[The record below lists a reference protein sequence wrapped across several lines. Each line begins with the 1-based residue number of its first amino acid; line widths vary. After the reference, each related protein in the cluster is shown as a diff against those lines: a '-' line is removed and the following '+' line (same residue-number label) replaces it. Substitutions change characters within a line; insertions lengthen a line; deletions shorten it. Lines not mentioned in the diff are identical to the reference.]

1 MRATRNDQVFTP
13 PYIVSKML
21 DDIGYKGE
29 AILNKTIFEP
39 SFGEG
44 AFLFEIVNRILTYG
58 YEHHYTQDDYVAA
71 FNNVYG
77 IEKDEALFNK
87 TKENLFMCLLE
98 RGILYDWP
106 NLICADSTTYKFD
119 KKFDFCVGNPPFA
132 RVHSLSQEE
141 RDRIET
147 SYRFGQGNTDLYII
161 FFEIGLNS
169 LKEDGKL
176 CYITP
181 NSYLKNSSQKQ
192 FRKYLV
198 DKKMVKSI
206 TDYGSYQVFDGI
218 STYTAIS
225 LFDLSESHN
234 KTEYVAMDSLSKRSF
249 KTEIDL
255 SQYNEK
261 PWVVQNKKD
270 TAFLNKI
277 QKRKVALGD
286 LCDVQ
291 YGVAT
296 NADKVYVV
304 KDQDIV
310 NFDKYILRPLTKA
323 STLNSEQYI
332 IFPYQWNE
340 GLQRYDIISESQ
352 MQEKYP
358 KTYSY
363 LQKHKNALENRDME
377 KQGTIWYQYG
387 RSQGIQNSNQRKIAI
402 KHILA
407 SDSTK
412 CEISEL
418 TANTIVYS
426 GIYIVV
432 KEDKN
437 YDLVKNILLSDDFH
451 KYLMLSGKD
460 MSGGYKSFNTK
471 LIKDYRINLSVK
483 KNDE

>member
-1 MRATRNDQVFTP
+1 M
-13 PYIVSKML
+13 
-21 DDIGYKGE
+21 
-29 AILNKTIFEP
+29 
-39 SFGEG
+39 
-44 AFLFEIVNRILTYG
+44 
-58 YEHHYTQDDYVAA
+58 
-71 FNNVYG
+71 
-77 IEKDEALFNK
+77 
-87 TKENLFMCLLE
+87 
-98 RGILYDWP
+98 
-106 NLICADSTTYKFD
+106 
-119 KKFDFCVGNPPFA
+119 
-132 RVHSLSQEE
+132 
-141 RDRIET
+141 
-147 SYRFGQGNTDLYII
+147 
-161 FFEIGLNS
+161 
-169 LKEDGKL
+169 
-176 CYITP
+176 
-181 NSYLKNSSQKQ
+181 
-192 FRKYLV
+192 
-198 DKKMVKSI
+198 
-206 TDYGSYQVFDGI
+206 
-218 STYTAIS
+218 
-225 LFDLSESHN
+225 
-234 KTEYVAMDSLSKRSF
+234 
-249 KTEIDL
+249 
-255 SQYNEK
+255 
-261 PWVVQNKKD
+261 
-270 TAFLNKI
+270 
-277 QKRKVALGD
+277 
-286 LCDVQ
+286 CDVQ

-296 NADKVYVV
+296 NADKIYVI

-332 IFPYQWNE
+332 IFPYQWNTS
-340 GLQRYDIISESQ
+340 LQKYDVIPENQ

-377 KQGTIWYQYG
+377 KQGTVWYQYG

-426 GIYIVV
+426 GIYIIV

-483 KNDE
+483 ENDE